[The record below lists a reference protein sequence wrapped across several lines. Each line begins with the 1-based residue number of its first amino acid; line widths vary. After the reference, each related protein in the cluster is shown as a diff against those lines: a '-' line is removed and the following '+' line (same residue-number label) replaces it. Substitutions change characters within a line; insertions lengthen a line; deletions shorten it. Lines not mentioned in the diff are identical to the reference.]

1 VDIAAE
7 LSAPRIRGEKSMT
20 RRTRATDHEALAA
33 EIAGLS
39 KIAIDQLRARW
50 QALCGK
56 TPSLA
61 IGRSFLT
68 RAIAYRLRERAY
80 GGVKPATC
88 RRLTRVVE
96 ESASGSANR
105 PQARMAQA
113 GTLLIREWQ
122 GRAHRVTMLDDGVSF
137 NGRRYRSLSEVARA
151 ITGSRW
157 SGPRFF
163 GLRPRLTENHHAAS

>member
-1 VDIAAE
+1 
-7 LSAPRIRGEKSMT
+7 MT

-39 KIAIDQLRARW
+39 KLAIDELRERW

-56 TPSLA
+56 TPSRA
-61 IGRSFLT
+61 IGQSFLT
-68 RAIAYRLRERAY
+68 RAIAYRLQERAY
-80 GGVKPATC
+80 GGLKTSTRQLLALAVAETAT
-88 RRLTRVVE
+88 
-96 ESASGSANR
+96 GSSKK

-113 GTLLIREWQ
+113 GTILIREWQ
-122 GRAHRVTMLDDGVSF
+122 GTAHRVTMLDDGVCF
-137 NGRRYRSLSEVARA
+137 NAKHYRSLSEVARA

-163 GLRPRLTENHHAAS
+163 GLRSSVMENNHGTP